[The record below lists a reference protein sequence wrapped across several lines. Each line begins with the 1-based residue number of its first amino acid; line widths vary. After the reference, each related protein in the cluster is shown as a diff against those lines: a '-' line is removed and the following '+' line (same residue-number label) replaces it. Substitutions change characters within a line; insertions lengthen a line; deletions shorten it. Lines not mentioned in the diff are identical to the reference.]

1 VSGRSVPCRF
11 SAVVAEGG
19 CSRSFLGRGRL
30 VWSPGRGQQGRFAGA
45 LRNCKLVSHP
55 LRAGDLG
62 CTRKGR
68 CAVLGGRRCIS
79 ECWHR
84 PRRGQFDAASHDS
97 RGLGASVC
105 ACSLKDAA
113 RRSLRSFAWKG
124 SVPAEGHSKNR
135 GRIVVCV
142 RSCVRARGRACTRAN
157 VCVCVLRALTVRAC
171 MCLRVRAC
179 VCVCVC
185 VRVGMCVTACACEC
199 VCVCVCVCACA
210 WAPVIGAVPMLRCL
224 CLAVRFK
231 VIERK
236 GGFLCGSTCAAQAAR
251 LKLRGTRTI
260 LRRTMLRRRILR
272 SVRPCAVAQAACG
285 SNCVAQAAWLKL
297 CGSRTVL
304 LKGAASTCAAQAA
317 RWLRSEGQHSEV
329 FINVFQSL
337 RNKCT
342 HERRPHTE
350 RRCFQSRETTS
361 PLTCSQ

>member
-157 VCVCVLRALTVRAC
+157 VCVCVCVCCAHLLCVHACVCVCVRAC
-171 MCLRVRAC
+171 VRVCVC

-199 VCVCVCVCACA
+199 VCVCVCVRVCVCVGSRYRRGSYVEVLVPCCA
-210 WAPVIGAVPMLRCL
+210 VQGHR
-224 CLAVRFK
+224 K
-231 VIERK
+231 K
-236 GGFLCGSTCAAQAAR
+236 GGLPLRLNLRGPSCTAQAAGYEDNTEEDNAAKEDTEKRSPMCGGSSCVR
-251 LKLRGTRTI
+251 LKLRCSSCVAQAVRLENGPPKRGCVN
-260 LRRTMLRRRILR
+260 LRG
-272 SVRPCAVAQAACG
+272 SSCAVAQ
-285 SNCVAQAAWLKL
+285 
-297 CGSRTVL
+297 
-304 LKGAASTCAAQAA
+304 
-317 RWLRSEGQHSEV
+317 E
-329 FINVFQSL
+329 
-337 RNKCT
+337 
-342 HERRPHTE
+342 
-350 RRCFQSRETTS
+350 
-361 PLTCSQ
+361 